1 MRKLSTPNALKKKL
15 EAEIQYIA
23 ANKRKYV
30 KNPGVDFTRDRKLPL
45 KTMLF
50 LLLSMGSN
58 SLKKELFDFSE
69 ITNVNVTSSAFI
81 QQRKKIKPDA
91 LRDIFRRFNS
101 SICRKK
107 AFRGYQILAADGSDI
122 NMYRDPTSPTFIHPS
137 NHPRGYSQYH
147 LNALYDLQNRVYFDA
162 EIQPR
167 SREDERDA
175 LINMLRRNTFDKK
188 TIIIVDRGYESYNM
202 LANFIETKGVDY
214 VSRVKTSG
222 GGTLAEI
229 VNLPMM
235 ELDRDIVVEIT
246 TTQTKEDKLHNRR
259 FIQTGSKKG
268 KINSPKTNIRRWD
281 FPSPY
286 TLKMRVVRFL
296 LENGNFET
304 ILTSLPRNEFSIS
317 DIKELYAMR

>member
-1 MRKLSTPNALKKKL
+1 MT
-15 EAEIQYIA
+15 
-23 ANKRKYV
+23 
-30 KNPGVDFTRDRKLPL
+30 
-45 KTMLF
+45 
-50 LLLSMGSN
+50 
-58 SLKKELFDFSE
+58 
-69 ITNVNVTSSAFI
+69 
-81 QQRKKIKPDA
+81 
-91 LRDIFRRFNS
+91 
-101 SICRKK
+101 C
-107 AFRGYQILAADGSDI
+107 
-122 NMYRDPTSPTFIHPS
+122 
-137 NHPRGYSQYH
+137 
-147 LNALYDLQNRVYFDA
+147 VYFDA

-317 DIKELYAMR
+317 DIKELYAMRWGIETSFRELKYFVGLVALHGKSEEFVAQEIYAALISYNYCEYITGEVVVTTSSKSIHIYQVNYSMAFFLCRNYYKKRQTNGEKLIEDIGRYIEPIRPGRKDQRKLQTKAFIGFLYRIVA